1 MSVTSTYSFIQGFFN
16 GVFVGQ
22 NAVSAADQPFTETP
36 PGSGIFVVHRPN
48 GENVVDLGKLINTN
62 ANVGMVA
69 KQLIAAGASLT
80 SGLRVQGTPW
90 ISVPYF
96 IQSPAAHKPFDMLAK
111 VNFDFHIETPWFCS
125 DIDGTISVFLFV
137 FLDSQKHLHVTVDG
151 TWFSFDGGAP
161 FCAGPASDALKAAM
175 PAVRKEVQNLLPQLT
190 SAIANVK
197 FSKTYFL
204 PGNGTKAAGAFVQD
218 ASSDASLGLLLA

>member
-1 MSVTSTYSFIQGFFN
+1 MSVTSTYSFIQGYFN
-16 GVFVGQ
+16 GLFVGQ
-22 NAVSAADQPFTETP
+22 NAVSAVDQPFTESP
-36 PGSGIFVVHRPN
+36 PGSAHFVVHRPN
-48 GENVVDLGKLINTN
+48 GENLVDLGPLINTN

-69 KQLIAAGASLT
+69 QQLIAAGASLT

-96 IQSPAAHKPFDMLAK
+96 LQSPLAHKPFDMLAK
-111 VNFDFHIETPWFCS
+111 VNFDFHIETPWPCT

-137 FLDSQKHLHVTVDG
+137 FLDSQKHLRVAVDG
-151 TWFSFDGGAP
+151 TWFSFEGGL

-175 PAVRKEVQNLLPQLT
+175 PAVREQVKKLLPQLT
-190 SAIANVK
+190 AAIANVK
-197 FSKTYFL
+197 FANLYFL
-204 PGNGTKAAGAFVQD
+204 PGDGKKSAGAFVQN